1 MYTVKFTN
9 GYRVR
14 TYADDAKISE
24 TIEMLRANYAKYYKV
39 NLDVLAFFREKYV
52 LMSF

>member
-14 TYADDAKISE
+14 TYADDTKISE
-24 TIEMLRANYAKYYKV
+24 IVENLRTNYAKYYKV
-39 NLDVLAFFREKYV
+39 NLDVLAVIPEK
-52 LMSF
+52 